1 MIKTAMYWEKIFV
14 TNIISLE
21 SPTTISQQQAHMSI
35 VRASPW
41 PRSAL
46 DLMPNLSEWV
56 SVSCSV
62 MSSSLWSHGL

>member
-21 SPTTISQQQAHMSI
+21 SHTTISQQQAHMSI
-35 VRASPW
+35 VRASPG

-46 DLMPNLSEWV
+46 DLMPNLSE
-56 SVSCSV
+56 
-62 MSSSLWSHGL
+62 